1 MLRVEGMNS
10 YYGQSHVL
18 FDVSITV
25 GDGEV
30 VAILGRNGA
39 GKTTLMQSIVGSVR
53 SGAAAV
59 EIDDRRI
66 DGMRPFQ
73 RVRNGLGYVPQGGRI
88 FPGLSVIEN
97 LQIVRGRDVSDRWTA
112 ERVFELFPP
121 LAQIQR
127 RDAGL
132 LSGGERQMLAVG
144 RALMANPSVILFDE
158 PSEGLAPAI
167 VRTVG
172 ALAADLKS
180 RGIGVLLAEQ
190 NHRFALGAADR
201 AYLIEKGRIRHEGAA
216 SELVGSEVLERYLGV

>member
-1 MLRVEGMNS
+1 MLRVESMNS
-10 YYGQSHVL
+10 FYGQSHVL

-53 SGAAAV
+53 NHVDGI
-59 EIDDRRI
+59 EIDGRRI
-66 DGMRPFQ
+66 DGVRPFQ
-73 RVRNGLGYVPQGGRI
+73 RIRAGLGYVPQGGRV
-88 FPGLSVIEN
+88 FPGLTVTEN
-97 LQIVRGRDVSDRWTA
+97 LEIVRGRKVSDGWTPD
-112 ERVFELFPP
+112 RVFELFPP
-121 LAQIQR
+121 LSAIPR

-144 RALMANPSVILFDE
+144 RALMANPSVVLFDE
-158 PSEGLAPAI
+158 PSEGLAPNI
-167 VRTVG
+167 VRTLG
-172 ALAADLKS
+172 DLAQELKS

-201 AYLIEKGRIRHEGAA
+201 AYLIEKGRIRHEDTA
-216 SELVGSEVLERYLGV
+216 SELVGSEALERYLGV